1 MWAPTVVALGFEL
14 PAGPSIQPHGRL
26 EGAVPAAPRC
36 APYDR
41 AVNEHEGEVLPV
53 NFRMDVPPEE
63 MGGRYANFLAVWHTG
78 HEFTLDFAATQPPH
92 PEDLE
97 EGESP
102 VVVPCH
108 VVARV
113 RIPVS
118 VVFDVLRALNENMT
132 RYEQTYGEIHR
143 PEPRGGQ
150 QQQ

>member
-1 MWAPTVVALGFEL
+1 M
-14 PAGPSIQPHGRL
+14 S
-26 EGAVPAAPRC
+26 
-36 APYDR
+36 
-41 AVNEHEGEVLPV
+41 EHEGEERPV
-53 NFRMDVPPEE
+53 NFRLDVPLEE
-63 MGGRYANFLAVWHTG
+63 TGGRYANFLAVWHTV
-78 HEFTLDFAATQPPH
+78 HEFTLDFASTQPPQAED
-92 PEDLE
+92 PED
-97 EGESP
+97 GESP

-143 PEPRGGQ
+143 PEPRRGQ